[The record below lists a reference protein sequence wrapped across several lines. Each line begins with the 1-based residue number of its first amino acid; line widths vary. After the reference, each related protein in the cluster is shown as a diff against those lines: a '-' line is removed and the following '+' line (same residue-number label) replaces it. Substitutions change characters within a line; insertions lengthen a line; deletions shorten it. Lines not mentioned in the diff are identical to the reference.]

1 MMSKKPI
8 EVNDGNFR
16 REVLKS
22 DVPVLVDFWAD
33 WCAPCKMVAPVVEKI
48 AREYSDDIKV
58 TKLDVD
64 KNQST
69 ASRYN
74 VMSIPT
80 LLIFEDGREKDRI
93 VGYAPKNKLV
103 AKLGLK

>member
-1 MMSKKPI
+1 MSKKPI

-22 DVPVLVDFWAD
+22 NVPVLVDFWAD

-48 AREYSDDIKV
+48 AREYSEDIKV
-58 TKLDVD
+58 AKLNVD

-69 ASRYN
+69 ASRYD

-80 LLIFEDGREKDRI
+80 LVIFENGREKDRVI
-93 VGYAPKNKLV
+93 GYAPKNKLV
-103 AKLGLK
+103 SKLGLR

>member
-1 MMSKKPI
+1 MSKKPI
-8 EVNDGNFR
+8 TVNDGNFR
-16 REVLKS
+16 KEVLKS

-48 AREYSDDIKV
+48 AKQYSKEIKV
-58 TKLDVD
+58 AKLDVD

-80 LLIFEDGREKDRI
+80 LVIFENGKEKDRVI
-93 VGYAPKNKLV
+93 GYAPKKKLLS
-103 AKLGLK
+103 KLGLK

>member
-1 MMSKKPI
+1 MSKKPI

-48 AREYSDDIKV
+48 AREHHGEIKV
-58 TKLDVD
+58 AKLNVD
-64 KNQST
+64 ENQST

-80 LLIFEDGREKDRI
+80 LVIFEDGKEKDRVI
-93 VGYAPKNKLV
+93 GYAPKNKLV
-103 AKLGLK
+103 SKLGLR

>member
-1 MMSKKPI
+1 MSKKPI

-16 REVLKS
+16 RKVIKS

-33 WCAPCKMVAPVVEKI
+33 WCAPCKMIAPVVEKI
-48 AREYSDDIKV
+48 AREYSEDVKV
-58 TKLDVD
+58 AKLNVD
-64 KNQST
+64 ENQST

-80 LLIFEDGREKDRI
+80 LVIFEDGKEKDRV

-103 AKLGLK
+103 SKLGLK

>member
-1 MMSKKPI
+1 MSKKPI

>member
-80 LLIFEDGREKDRI
+80 LLIFKDGREKDRI

>member
-1 MMSKKPI
+1 MSKKPI

-80 LLIFEDGREKDRI
+80 LLIFKDGREKDRI

>member
-1 MMSKKPI
+1 MSKKPV

-48 AREYSDDIKV
+48 AREYSDEVKV
-58 TKLDVD
+58 AKLDVD
-64 KNQST
+64 ENQST

-80 LLIFEDGREKDRI
+80 LIIFEDGKEKDRV
-93 VGYAPKNKLV
+93 VGYAPKNKL
-103 AKLGLK
+103 ASKLGLR